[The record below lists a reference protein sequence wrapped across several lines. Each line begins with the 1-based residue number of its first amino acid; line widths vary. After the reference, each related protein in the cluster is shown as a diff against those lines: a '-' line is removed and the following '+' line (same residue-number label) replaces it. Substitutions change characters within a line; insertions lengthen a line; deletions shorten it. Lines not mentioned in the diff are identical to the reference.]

1 MQTIQIHYEPNPKQ
15 VEFHKSAADECI
27 YGGAKGGGKSFALV
41 MEALAYGLE
50 HAGAT
55 LYLFR
60 QTYDDLEANI
70 IMEWQRQVPGEL
82 YKYNA
87 GKYFARLINGS
98 VVYFR
103 YIRSYDDAARY
114 RGRSIDWIGIDE
126 LTEHEEHSIQELM
139 SCLRSP
145 QGFPPRFRATCN
157 PGGIGHN
164 WVKARYILSTGYGE
178 RIAKCPETGNSLQ
191 FIPATVYDNT
201 VLMENDPAYVRRLE
215 NLPEVQRQAYLM
227 GNWDVFAGQ
236 YYPEWDAKVHVIER
250 VKIPDWWR
258 RFRSLDY
265 GLDTTACYWYAVDSQ
280 GRAIAYRE
288 LYEPDLSLSD
298 AAKKIV
304 EMTDED
310 ISYTV
315 ASPDL
320 WNRRQDTGRS
330 GVDAMREA
338 GLKGLVKANDRRIP
352 GWRELR
358 EWLKVYEDEHGLS
371 TAKIRIVGDACP
383 NLIRTLPTLI
393 HCDRN
398 PEDVSD
404 KVEDHGCLVEG
415 TLITTSK
422 GDVPIEAVTPGD
434 AVLTRNGWRSVTDA
448 AMTGQNVALHK
459 VTTSDG
465 RELIGTSNHPVY
477 VKGKGFVR
485 LDSLRYGDMLNVIE
499 YRKGEVE
506 CKLRLSRKQKPVPK
520 TVAHVVDF
528 SLAGTGTVYNLE
540 VEGEPEYYANGILVH
555 NCESLRYF
563 VMSRPGVSIEPEV
576 KRARLWRRR
585 QKLKPVVSDVTNY

>member
-1 MQTIQIHYEPNPKQ
+1 MVLRTIPIPIAPIPPSLSFLLPIFIFSNQGCSFMQTIQIHYEPNPKQ
-15 VEFHKSAADECI
+15 VEFHKSGADECI

-178 RIAKCPETGNSLQ
+178 RIAECSETGNSLQ

-236 YYPEWDAKVHVIER
+236 YYPEWDAKVHVIGR
-250 VKIPDWWR
+250 IDIPDWWR

-304 EMTDED
+304 RMTSSEEK
-310 ISYTV
+310 IGYTV

-330 GVDAMREA
+330 GVDVMREA

-358 EWLKVYEDEHGLS
+358 EWLKVYEDEHGLP

-404 KVEDHGCLVEG
+404 KVEDHG
-415 TLITTSK
+415 
-422 GDVPIEAVTPGD
+422 P
-434 AVLTRNGWRSVTDA
+434 
-448 AMTGQNVALHK
+448 
-459 VTTSDG
+459 
-465 RELIGTSNHPVY
+465 
-477 VKGKGFVR
+477 
-485 LDSLRYGDMLNVIE
+485 
-499 YRKGEVE
+499 
-506 CKLRLSRKQKPVPK
+506 
-520 TVAHVVDF
+520 
-528 SLAGTGTVYNLE
+528 
-540 VEGEPEYYANGILVH
+540 
-555 NCESLRYF
+555 ESLRYF